1 MDLIYRTPS
10 AIKDIKVIEYLN
22 HLPIDLVAIEDDK
35 SITDLFCKNYLQWIL
50 STDNKKIVG
59 LENFSYHVYSHG
71 TTESFDKFYMKHHMK
86 RFRCF
91 KGEYLYHQ
99 LAWRN
104 SWPNWRYIE
113 DEELAAEDAVVIS
126 IPFSDTGD
134 IHMSHED
141 LLNQCDKL
149 GIPVLVD
156 CAYFNLS
163 QDIEF
168 NFDHPCI
175 TDVTFSL
182 SKLFPVGHLRIGLR
196 LTKVNDDD
204 PLFVLNKISYVNRI
218 GAYIGNALINEFAE
232 DYIVTNYR
240 NKQLELCRSL
250 NLLPSKTVIF
260 GIGGD
265 EWQAYNRGTATNRLS
280 ISAHLC

>member
-59 LENFSYHVYSHG
+59 LENFSYYVYSHG

-113 DEELAAEDAVVIS
+113 DEELAAGDAVVIS

-175 TDVTFSL
+175 TNVTFSL

>member
-1 MDLIYRTPS
+1 MDLIYRTPR
-10 AIKDIKVIEYLN
+10 AIRDKKVIDYLN
-22 HLPIDLVAIEDDK
+22 HLPINLLSVEDDE
-35 SITDLFCKNYLQWIL
+35 SITDLFCKNYIKWIS
-50 STDNKKIVG
+50 STTNKKLVG
-59 LENFSYHVYSHG
+59 LENFPYYAYSQG
-71 TTESFDKFYMKHHMK
+71 TTESFDKFYIKNHNK

-99 LAWRN
+99 LTWRN
-104 SWPNWRYIE
+104 SWPNWCYIE
-113 DEELAAEDAVVIS
+113 DGNLTVGDAVVVS

-134 IHMSHED
+134 IHISHED
-141 LLNQCDKL
+141 LLDQCDKL

-168 NFDHPCI
+168 NFNHPCI

-182 SKLFPVGHLRIGLR
+182 SKLFPVGHIRIGLR
-196 LTKVNDDD
+196 LTKVDDD
-204 PLFVLNKISYVNRI
+204 DSLFVLNKISYVNRL
-218 GAYIGNALINEFAE
+218 GVYIGNALINEFAE
-232 DYIVTNYR
+232 DYIVSKYR
-240 NKQLELCRSL
+240 NKQLEICKSL

-265 EWQAYNRGTATNRLS
+265 EWRAYNRGTATNRLS
-280 ISAHLC
+280 ISNHLC

>member
-1 MDLIYRTPS
+1 MDLVYRTPK
-10 AIKDIKVIEYLN
+10 AIRDKKVIDYLN
-22 HLPIDLVAIEDDK
+22 HLPVDLLAIEDDK
-35 SITDLFCKNYLQWIL
+35 SITDLFCKNYRQWIL
-50 STDNKKIVG
+50 STKNKKIIG
-59 LENFSYHVYSHG
+59 LENFPYHVYAHG
-71 TTESFDKFYMKHHMK
+71 TTESFDKFYMKHHTK

-104 SWPNWRYIE
+104 SWPDWKFIE
-113 DEELAAEDAVVIS
+113 DEDLVAGDAVVVS

-134 IHMSHED
+134 IHVSHED
-141 LLNQCDKL
+141 VLDLCDKL
-149 GIPVLVD
+149 DIPVLVD
-156 CAYFNLS
+156 CAYFNLC

-168 NFDHPCI
+168 NFNHPCI

-182 SKLFPVGHLRIGLR
+182 SKLFPIGHIRIGLR
-196 LTKVNDDD
+196 LTKVDDDD

-218 GAYIGNALINEFAE
+218 GAYIGNKLINEFTE
-232 DYIVTNYR
+232 DYIVSKYH
-240 NKQLELCRSL
+240 NKQLEICRSL

-260 GIGGD
+260 GIGRD

-280 ISAHLC
+280 ISDHLC